1 MSNSD
6 NSLSSRHDTFNTP
19 EDIIFNLVQKATN
32 LSPISRKKI
41 VKGYDNEVYEIE
53 TKEGNT
59 SIIRIKHFGESSMKQ
74 EEWVINQYKNAGVPV
89 PEVYK
94 VGTFQVNDKEYE
106 YMIQKKVVGQPLGE
120 IKKQLTPE
128 QLDEIYESAGKAL
141 RKLHS
146 VKVDGFYKR
155 HESGIWDFTEWYK
168 LANSDVVDRG
178 KESSFLIQSGF
189 TEEELKQMIKY
200 LEIYRDEFTCKQPV
214 LCHGDYLEEHI
225 FIDNNLNIIAI
236 IDFGM
241 YRGDHPIHDFA
252 RLYMDAR
259 FINMDKF
266 RKGYGDNEM
275 FHDRFEKR
283 LLLHMLGNQMGHV
296 AHYAR
301 EDIKPEV
308 KYTAERLR
316 ETYEKL
322 NGMAT

>member
-6 NSLSSRHDTFNTP
+6 NSLSSRHNTFNTP
-19 EDIIFNLVQKATN
+19 ENIVFDLIKETVNAIPLN
-32 LSPISRKKI
+32 RKKI
-41 VKGYDNEVYEIE
+41 VKGYDNEVYEVE
-53 TKEGNT
+53 TKEGPAC
-59 SIIRIKHFGESSMKQ
+59 IIRIKHFGESSMKQ

-89 PEVYK
+89 PVVYK
-94 VGTFQVNDKEYE
+94 TGIFQINDEEYE
-106 YMIQKKVVGQPLGE
+106 YMIQKKVSGQSLGE
-120 IKKQLTPE
+120 IKKQLTQE
-128 QLDEIYESAGKAL
+128 QLDKIYESAGKTL

-146 VKVDGFYKR
+146 VEVDGFYKR
-155 HESGIWDFTEWYK
+155 HENGVWDFTEWHR

-178 KESSFLIQSGF
+178 KESSLLIQSGF
-189 TEEELKQMIKY
+189 TEEEVKQMIKY
-200 LEIYRDEFTCKQPV
+200 LEMHRDEFTCKQPV

-225 FIDNNLNIIAI
+225 FIDNNLNITAI

-252 RLYMDAR
+252 RLYMDSR
-259 FINMDKF
+259 FINMDVFK
-266 RKGYGDNEM
+266 KGYGDHEM

-283 LLLHMLGNQMGHV
+283 LLLHVLGNQMGHV

-301 EDIKPEV
+301 EDMKPEV

>member
-6 NSLSSRHDTFNTP
+6 NSLSSRHNTFNTP
-19 EDIIFNLVQKATN
+19 ENIVFNLVQEVTN
-32 LSPISRKKI
+32 LSPINRKKI
-41 VKGYDNEVYEIE
+41 VKGYDNEVYEVE
-53 TKEGNT
+53 TKEGT
-59 SIIRIKHFGESSMKQ
+59 SFIIRIKHFGESSMQQ

-94 VGTFQVNDKEYE
+94 VSTFQMNDEERE
-106 YMIQKKVVGQPLGE
+106 YMIQKKVHGKPLGE
-120 IKKQLTPE
+120 IKKEFTQE
-128 QLDEIYESAGKAL
+128 QLNKIYENAGRTLKQ
-141 RKLHS
+141 LHS
-146 VKVDGFYKR
+146 VKVEGFYKR
-155 HESGIWDFTEWYK
+155 HENGVWDFTEWYR
-168 LANSDVVDRG
+168 LVNSDVVDRG
-178 KESSFLIQSGF
+178 KESNLIIRSGF
-189 TEEELKQMIKY
+189 TEEEVKRMIKY
-200 LEIYRDEFTCKQPV
+200 LEIHRDEFSCEQSV

-225 FIDNNLNIIAI
+225 FIDDDLNIAAI

-252 RLYMDAR
+252 RLYMDSR
-259 FINMDKF
+259 FINMDVF
-266 RKGYGDNEM
+266 RRGYGDHEM

-283 LLLHMLGNQMGHV
+283 LLLHVLGNQMGHV

-301 EDIKPEV
+301 EAMEPEV